1 MGMKET
7 VARNAKLRR
16 KNELTVII
24 DKLHGRTV
32 IYKDAIMK
40 IHAGRYATFDNLVLT
55 LFDPEEGP
63 FSNITVN
70 IEPLPVD
77 EFAVDINNFPG
88 AIDILHYNNIAHPTE
103 KVLRSGFC
111 IYPVWKLNEEVLKEY
126 DK

>member
-16 KNELTVII
+16 KNELTAII

-70 IEPLPVD
+70 IEQLPVD
-77 EFAVDINNFPG
+77 EFAVDVNNFPS
-88 AIDILHYNNIAHPTE
+88 ATWILNYNNIAHPTE
-103 KVLRSGFC
+103 KVLRSGYC

-126 DK
+126 D